1 MESCPGAPLEFQKKS
16 GHSLDAETWCLGSDY
31 SFLLRGWGGDGLDGV
46 IDQDT
51 FLLIGGKKNS
61 NTDSR
66 NETTV
71 REFEKSLKTSFF
83 NEC

>member
-46 IDQDT
+46 ISYEMLTLICFHEKKLMDAELNLKVV
-51 FLLIGGKKNS
+51 LLEYSKLILCI
-61 NTDSR
+61 
-66 NETTV
+66 
-71 REFEKSLKTSFF
+71 F
-83 NEC
+83 